1 MTQFLDYMPNLE
13 LSYTS
18 VLSGFISILH
28 RNETR
33 INPRYINRAKFYARA
48 FFVVY
53 QYAISH
59 NSIDIPSVRTVSAL
73 MAKHFSRK
81 NLFSQIIDNAPSEL
95 IDYFDS
101 IEKTKSDLSIGELY
115 ESLLSIETSGFEV
128 KEGKVYRNKLGS
140 YYTPA
145 DYASYIASSV
155 LENYISRNG
164 EESISSARIVDYS
177 CGCGIF
183 FTELLSA
190 IKSKGIIKDIAAI
203 VKNIYACDV
212 DPLALEV
219 AKLSVLEYGECHKLY
234 DIISEHFHHANML
247 IHSDKEASPEVK
259 LNASLDGFIYH
270 PSLAVG
276 TSFLQQYDI
285 ILGNPPWEKLRFEEK
300 KFYAQFSESI
310 QSVHFKFELPGN
322 IQQEKEE
329 NPELKTYAEEYVKG
343 IETAKTEIKKSTFF
357 DASKIGEL
365 NTCPLFA
372 EASYNTLSKNGCCGL
387 FVKSSLFTASVNSK
401 LFHRIVTRTEA
412 IYDFINKRK
421 IFEIDCR
428 ERFAILIM
436 GKQVEGR
443 IALGM
448 NLLALDEIAIKTE
461 IIPLSVFKKLN
472 PATGLIPNLRSS
484 KDLSLLTSI
493 CNRISVFSKG
503 YAEAKFG
510 RLVHLTNHVEF
521 IDKAPSVNNIPVFEG
536 KFFNLFDNCY
546 SGFND
551 MSPEEM
557 YKSKASSRKLS
568 QQEKDAGITPYC
580 RFYISKRKWESLSK
594 EYDSRYMLAWHSL
607 TSADNARSCIATL
620 LPFIPGAQSVQFLTL
635 PDQND
640 LVFLT
645 GIFSSIV
652 FDYLV
657 KCKLSGI
664 DLTQAVINQIPVPS
678 IEVSNSSTLTLGGRT
693 ESYYNSVYTIV
704 SELFKKDQSLRG
716 IWDRRCIVPLLTNGL
731 SENRLLLEALVAKLY
746 KIGEEEFKY
755 IISCFGVY
763 YEPSE
768 QNKILSYFKE
778 IH

>member
-1 MTQFLDYMPNLE
+1 MPNLE

-18 VLSGFISILH
+18 ILSGFISILH
-28 RNETR
+28 KHETR

-48 FFVVY
+48 FFVAY

-59 NSIDIPSVRTVSAL
+59 NSNDITSIKTVSAL
-73 MAKHFSRK
+73 IAKHFSGR
-81 NLFSQIIDNAPSEL
+81 NLFSHIIDDAPSEL
-95 IDYFDS
+95 INFFDS
-101 IEKTKSDLSIGELY
+101 IEKPKSGLSIGELY

-155 LENYISRNG
+155 LENFISRNG
-164 EESISSARIVDYS
+164 KESISTAQIVDYS

-183 FTELLSA
+183 FIALLSA
-190 IKSKGIIKDIAAI
+190 IKSKGIIDDIASI
-203 VKNIYACDV
+203 FKNIYACDV

-219 AKLSVLEYGECHKLY
+219 AKLSILEYAECPELY

-247 IHSDKEASPEVK
+247 IHSEKEASPEIRLK
-259 LNASLDGFIYH
+259 ASMDGFIYH

-300 KFYAQFSESI
+300 KFYVQFSESI
-310 QSVHFKFELPGN
+310 QSVHFKFELPDN
-322 IQQEKEE
+322 IQQEKDE
-329 NPELKTYAEEYVKG
+329 NPELRTYAEEYVNG
-343 IETAKTEIKKSTFF
+343 IEIAKAEIKKSSFF
-357 DASKIGEL
+357 DASKTGEL

-372 EASYNTLSKNGCCGL
+372 EASFNTLSEHGCCGL

-401 LFHRIVTRTEA
+401 LFHRIVTKTEA

-436 GKQVEGR
+436 GKQVDGS
-443 IALGM
+443 INLGM
-448 NLLALDEIAIKTE
+448 NLLTLNEIATKTE
-461 IIPLSVFKKLN
+461 RIPISVFKKLN
-472 PATGLIPNLRSS
+472 PATGMIPNLRSS

-493 CNRISVFSKG
+493 CDRIPVFSEC
-503 YAEAKFG
+503 YAQAKFG

-521 IDKAPSVNNIPVFEG
+521 IDKAPSVNNLPVFEG

-557 YKSKASSRKLS
+557 YRSKASSRKLS

-580 RFYISKRKWESLSK
+580 RFYISRQKWEALSK

-620 LPFIPGAQSVQFLTL
+620 LPFIPGAQSVQFLIL

-645 GIFSSIV
+645 GVFSSIV

-664 DLTQAVINQIPVPS
+664 DLTQTVINQIPVPS
-678 IEVSNSSTLTLGGRT
+678 IEVSKSTTLTLGGRT

-704 SELFKKDQSLRG
+704 STLFKRDPSLSG
-716 IWDRRCIVPLLTNGL
+716 IWEGSCIVPLLVNGDT
-731 SENRLLLEALVAKLY
+731 ENHLLLDALVAKLY
-746 KIGEEEFKY
+746 KISEEEFKY
-755 IISCFGVY
+755 ITSNFSGY
-763 YEPSE
+763 YKPSE
-768 QNKILSYFKE
+768 QNEILSYFKE
-778 IH
+778 IR

>member
-13 LSYTS
+13 LSYTN
-18 VLSGFISILH
+18 VLSGFISLLH
-28 RNETR
+28 KDETR
-33 INPRYINRAKFYARA
+33 INPRCINRAKFYARA

-53 QYAISH
+53 QHALSH
-59 NSIDIPSVRTVSAL
+59 NSNNITSIRTVSAI
-73 MAKHFSRK
+73 MAKKYSEK
-81 NLFSQIIDNAPSEL
+81 NLFSYIIDNASSEL
-95 IDYFDS
+95 IDFFDS
-101 IEKTKSDLSIGELY
+101 IKKPLSSLSIGEFY
-115 ESLLSIETSGFEV
+115 EYLLSIETSGFEV

-140 YYTPA
+140 YYTPS
-145 DYASYIASSV
+145 DYAAYIASSV

-164 EESISSARIVDYS
+164 KESISTAQIVDYS

-183 FTELLSA
+183 FTALLSA
-190 IKSKGIIKDIAAI
+190 INKKGIIDDIAGI
-203 VKNIYACDV
+203 VTNIHACDV

-219 AKLSVLEYGECHKLY
+219 AKLSILEYGKCPELY
-234 DIISEHFHHANML
+234 DIVSEHFHHANML
-247 IHSDKEASPEVK
+247 IHSGEEASPEAR
-259 LNASLDGFIYH
+259 LQASMDGFIYH
-270 PSLAVG
+270 PSLAIG

-300 KFYAQFSESI
+300 NFYAQFSERI
-310 QSVHFKFELPGN
+310 QSVHFKFELPNN
-322 IQQEKEE
+322 IQQEKEA
-329 NPELKTYAEEYVKG
+329 NPELMTFAEEYING
-343 IETAKTEIKKSTFF
+343 IEIAKSEIKKSTFF
-357 DASKIGEL
+357 DASKVGEL

-372 EASYNTLSKNGCCGL
+372 EASFNTLSKHGSCGL

-436 GKQVEGR
+436 GKQVDGKV
-443 IALGM
+443 ILGM
-448 NLLALDEIAIKTE
+448 NLLALNEIAEKSE
-461 IIPLSVFKKLN
+461 IIPISVFKKLN
-472 PATGLIPNLRSS
+472 PATGLVPNLRSS

-493 CNRISVFSKG
+493 SNRIPVFSES
-503 YAEAKFG
+503 YAQAKFG

-521 IDKAPSVNNIPVFEG
+521 IDKAPSVNNIPIIEG

-557 YKSKASSRKLS
+557 YRSKASSRKLS

-580 RFYISKRKWESLSK
+580 RFYISRKKWEALSK
-594 EYDSRYMLAWHSL
+594 EYDSRFMLAWHSL

-635 PDQND
+635 PVQND

-645 GIFSSIV
+645 GVFSSIV

-664 DLTQAVINQIPVPS
+664 DLTQAIINQLPVPS
-678 IEVSNSSTLTLGGRT
+678 TEVSKESLITYKGRT
-693 ESYYNSVYTIV
+693 ERIYNSVYSIV
-704 SELFKKDQSLRG
+704 SLQFKKDQSLDE
-716 IWDRRCIVPLLTNGL
+716 IWDKECLVPLPTNDL
-731 SENRLLLEALVAKLY
+731 SANRLLLEALVAKLY
-746 KIGEEEFKY
+746 NLSDAEFKY
-755 IISCFGVY
+755 IVSCFNGY

-768 QNKILSYFKE
+768 QSEILSYFKE
-778 IH
+778 LH

>member
-1 MTQFLDYMPNLE
+1 MTQSLDYMPNLE

-18 VLSGFISILH
+18 ILTGFISLLH
-28 RNETR
+28 KKEAR

-53 QYAISH
+53 QYAISR
-59 NSIDIPSVRTVSAL
+59 NSFDIHSVRTVSTL
-73 MAKHFSRK
+73 MTKHFSGK
-81 NLFSQIIDNAPSEL
+81 NLFSHIINHAPSEL
-95 IDYFDS
+95 IDFFDS
-101 IEKTKSDLSIGELY
+101 IEKPKSDLSIGDLY

-128 KEGKVYRNKLGS
+128 KEGKVYRNKLGC

-145 DYASYIASSV
+145 DYASFIASSV

-164 EESISSARIVDYS
+164 KESIRSALVVDYS

-183 FTELLSA
+183 FTALLSA
-190 IKSKGIIKDIAAI
+190 IKRKGIIDDIADI

-219 AKLSVLEYGECHKLY
+219 AKLSVLDYGECPELY
-234 DIISEHFHHANML
+234 DYISEHFHHANML
-247 IHSDKEASPEVK
+247 IHSAKEASPEVK
-259 LNASLDGFIYH
+259 LKASMDGFIYH
-270 PSLAVG
+270 HSLAIG

-300 KFYAQFSESI
+300 KFFAQFSESI
-310 QSVHFKFELPGN
+310 QSVHFKFDLPDN

-329 NPELKTYAEEYVKG
+329 NPELKTYAEDYVNG
-343 IETAKTEIKKSTFF
+343 IETTKAEIKGSFF
-357 DASKIGEL
+357 FKTSKTGEL

-372 EASYNTLSKNGCCGL
+372 EASFNTLSEHGCCGL

-421 IFEIDCR
+421 IFEIDSR
-428 ERFAILIM
+428 ERFAVLFL
-436 GKQVEGR
+436 GKQVDGK

-448 NLLALDEIAIKTE
+448 NLLDLNEIATKTE
-461 IIPLSVFKKLN
+461 ITPISVFKKLN
-472 PATGLIPNLRSS
+472 PTTGLIPNLRSS
-484 KDLSLLTSI
+484 KDLPLLTSI
-493 CNRISVFSKG
+493 CERVLVFSKSYG
-503 YAEAKFG
+503 QAKFG
-510 RLVHLTNHVEF
+510 RLVHLTNHVGF
-521 IDKAPSVNNIPVFEG
+521 IDKTPSDNNIPIFEG
-536 KFFNLFDNCY
+536 KFFNFFDNCF

-568 QQEKDAGITPYC
+568 QKEKDEGITPYC

-607 TSADNARSCIATL
+607 TSADNTRTCIATL
-620 LPFIPGAQSVQFLTL
+620 LPFIPGAQSIQFLTL
-635 PDQND
+635 PDKND

-645 GIFSSIV
+645 GVFSSLV

-664 DLTQAVINQIPVPS
+664 DLTQVIINQIPVPS
-678 IEVSNSSTLTLGGRT
+678 VEVSKRTMFTLRGKTG
-693 ESYYNSVYTIV
+693 SIYNSIYTIV
-704 SELFKKDQSLRG
+704 SALYKKDQLLKD
-716 IWDRRCIVPLLTNGL
+716 IWDKGCIISLPTDGL
-731 SENRLLLEALVAKLY
+731 PSNRLLLEALVAKTY
-746 KIGEEEFKY
+746 KLSEDEFKY
-755 IISCFGVY
+755 IVSSFSEY
-763 YEPSE
+763 YRPAEQSE
-768 QNKILSYFKE
+768 ILTFFKE
-778 IH
+778 IR

>member
-1 MTQFLDYMPNLE
+1 MPNLE

-18 VLSGFISILH
+18 ILSGFISILH
-28 RNETR
+28 KNETR

-59 NSIDIPSVRTVSAL
+59 NSTDIPSIRTVSAL
-73 MAKHFSRK
+73 MAKHFSGK
-81 NLFSQIIDNAPSEL
+81 NLFSHIIDNAPSEL
-95 IDYFDS
+95 INFFDS
-101 IEKTKSDLSIGELY
+101 TEKPQSGLSIGELY
-115 ESLLSIETSGFEV
+115 ESLLNIETSGFEV

-145 DYASYIASSV
+145 DYASYIASTV

-164 EESISSARIVDYS
+164 EESISTAQIVDYS

-183 FTELLSA
+183 FTALLSA
-190 IKSKGIIKDIAAI
+190 IKSKGIIDDISI
-203 VKNIYACDV
+203 VVKNIYACDV

-219 AKLSVLEYGECHKLY
+219 AKLSILEYGECPEQY
-234 DIISEHFHHANML
+234 DIISEHFRHANML
-247 IHSDKEASPEVK
+247 IHTEIEASPVARLK
-259 LNASLDGFIYH
+259 ASMDGFIYH
-270 PSLAVG
+270 PSLAIG
-276 TSFLQQYDI
+276 TSFIQQYDI

-300 KFYAQFSESI
+300 KFYAQFSENI
-310 QSVHFKFELPGN
+310 QSVHFKFELPDN

-329 NPELKTYAEEYVKG
+329 NPELRAYAEEYVNG
-343 IETAKTEIKKSTFF
+343 IETAKAEIKKSTFF
-357 DASKIGEL
+357 DASKTGEL

-372 EASYNTLSKNGCCGL
+372 EASFNTLSKHGCSGL
-387 FVKSSLFTASVNSK
+387 FVKSSLFTASVNSM
-401 LFHRIVTRTEA
+401 LFHRIITRTEA

-436 GKQVEGR
+436 GKQVDKS
-443 IALGM
+443 ITLGM
-448 NLLALDEIAIKTE
+448 NLLALNEIATKTE
-461 IIPLSVFKKLN
+461 IIPISVFKKLN

-493 CNRISVFSKG
+493 CDRISVFSDS
-503 YAEAKFG
+503 YAQAKFG

-551 MSPEEM
+551 MSPEAM
-557 YKSKASSRKLS
+557 YRSKASSRKLS
-568 QQEKDAGITPYC
+568 QQEKDAGVRPYC
-580 RFYISKRKWESLSK
+580 RFYISRVKWEALSK
-594 EYDSRYMLAWHSL
+594 EYDSGYMLAWHSL

-635 PDQND
+635 PNQND

-645 GIFSSIV
+645 GVFSSIV

-678 IEVSNSSTLTLGGRT
+678 IEVSKSSTLTLDGRT

-716 IWDRRCIVPLLTNGL
+716 IWDRRCIVPLLINGL
-731 SENRLLLEALVAKLY
+731 PKNRLLLEALVAKLY
-746 KIGEEEFKY
+746 NISDAEFKY
-755 IISCFGVY
+755 IVSCFNGY

-768 QNKILSYFKE
+768 QSEILSYFKE

>member
-1 MTQFLDYMPNLE
+1 MTQFLDCMPNIE

-18 VLSGFISILH
+18 ILSGFISILH

-53 QYAISH
+53 QYAISQSTI
-59 NSIDIPSVRTVSAL
+59 NIPSIRTVSDF

-101 IEKTKSDLSIGELY
+101 IEKPKSDLSIGELY
-115 ESLLSIETSGFEV
+115 ESLLSIETSGFKV

-155 LENYISRNG
+155 MENYISKNG
-164 EESISSARIVDYS
+164 EKSILSAKIVDYS

-183 FTELLSA
+183 FTALLSA
-190 IKSKGIIKDIAAI
+190 IKSIGIIEDIAAI

-259 LNASLDGFIYH
+259 LKASMDGFIYH

-310 QSVHFKFELPGN
+310 QSVHFKFDLPGN

-329 NPELKTYAEEYVKG
+329 NPELKSYAEEYVNG

-401 LFHRIVTRTEA
+401 LFHQIITRTEA

-428 ERFAILIM
+428 ERFGILIM

-448 NLLALDEIAIKTE
+448 NLLDLNEIATKTE
-461 IIPLSVFKKLN
+461 IIPISVLKKLN

-493 CNRISVFSKG
+493 CNRIPVFSKG
-503 YAEAKFG
+503 YAQAKFG

-521 IDKAPSVNNIPVFEG
+521 IDKAPSVNNIPVYEG

-557 YKSKASSRKLS
+557 YRSKASSRKLS

-580 RFYISKRKWESLSK
+580 RFYISKKKWESLSK

-640 LVFLT
+640 MVFLT

-678 IEVSNSSTLTLGGRT
+678 IAVSKSSTLILGDRT
-693 ESYYNSVYTIV
+693 ESYYNSVYSIV
-704 SELFKKDQSLRG
+704 SELFKRDQSLIG
-716 IWDRRCIVPLLTNGL
+716 IWDRRCIVPLLTNGHP
-731 SENRLLLEALVAKLY
+731 ENRLLLEALVAKLY
-746 KIGEEEFKY
+746 KISEEEFKY
-755 IISCFGVY
+755 IISCFSGY

-768 QNKILSYFKE
+768 QNEILSYFKE
-778 IH
+778 IR

>member
-13 LSYTS
+13 LSYTN
-18 VLSGFISILH
+18 VLSGFISLLH
-28 RNETR
+28 KDETR
-33 INPRYINRAKFYARA
+33 INPRCINRAKFYARA

-53 QYAISH
+53 QHALSH
-59 NSIDIPSVRTVSAL
+59 NSNNITSIRTVSAI
-73 MAKHFSRK
+73 MAKKYSEK
-81 NLFSQIIDNAPSEL
+81 NLFSYIIDNASSEL
-95 IDYFDS
+95 IDFFDS
-101 IEKTKSDLSIGELY
+101 IKKPLSSLSIGEFY
-115 ESLLSIETSGFEV
+115 EYLLSIETSGFEV

-140 YYTPA
+140 YYTPS
-145 DYASYIASSV
+145 DYAAYIASSV

-164 EESISSARIVDYS
+164 KESISTAQIVDYS

-183 FTELLSA
+183 FTALLSA
-190 IKSKGIIKDIAAI
+190 INKKGIIDDIAGI
-203 VKNIYACDV
+203 VTNIHACDV

-219 AKLSVLEYGECHKLY
+219 AKLSILEYGKCPELY
-234 DIISEHFHHANML
+234 DIVSEHFHHANML
-247 IHSDKEASPEVK
+247 IHSGEEASPEAR
-259 LNASLDGFIYH
+259 LQASMDGFIYH
-270 PSLAVG
+270 PSLAIG

-300 KFYAQFSESI
+300 NFYAQFSERI
-310 QSVHFKFELPGN
+310 QSVHFKFELPNN
-322 IQQEKEE
+322 IQQEKEA
-329 NPELKTYAEEYVKG
+329 NPELMKFAEEYING
-343 IETAKTEIKKSTFF
+343 IEIAKSEIKKSTFF
-357 DASKIGEL
+357 DASKVGEL

-372 EASYNTLSKNGCCGL
+372 EASFNTLSKHGSCGL

-436 GKQVEGR
+436 GKQVDGKV
-443 IALGM
+443 ILGM
-448 NLLALDEIAIKTE
+448 NLLALNEIAEKSE
-461 IIPLSVFKKLN
+461 IIPISVFKKLN
-472 PATGLIPNLRSS
+472 PATGLVPNLRSS

-493 CNRISVFSKG
+493 SNRIPVFSES
-503 YAEAKFG
+503 YAQAKFG

-521 IDKAPSVNNIPVFEG
+521 IDKAPSVNNIPIIEG

-557 YKSKASSRKLS
+557 YRSKASSRKLS

-580 RFYISKRKWESLSK
+580 RFYISRKKWEALSK
-594 EYDSRYMLAWHSL
+594 EYDSRFMLAWHSL

-635 PDQND
+635 PVQND

-645 GIFSSIV
+645 GVFSSIL

-664 DLTQAVINQIPVPS
+664 DLTQAIINQLPVPS
-678 IEVSNSSTLTLGGRT
+678 TEVSKESLITYKGRT
-693 ESYYNSVYTIV
+693 ERIYNSVYSIV
-704 SELFKKDQSLRG
+704 SLQFKKDQSLDE
-716 IWDRRCIVPLLTNGL
+716 IWDKECLVPLPTNDL
-731 SENRLLLEALVAKLY
+731 SANRLLLEALVAKLY
-746 KIGEEEFKY
+746 NLSDAEFKY
-755 IISCFGVY
+755 IVSCFNGY

-768 QNKILSYFKE
+768 QSEILSYFKE
-778 IH
+778 LH